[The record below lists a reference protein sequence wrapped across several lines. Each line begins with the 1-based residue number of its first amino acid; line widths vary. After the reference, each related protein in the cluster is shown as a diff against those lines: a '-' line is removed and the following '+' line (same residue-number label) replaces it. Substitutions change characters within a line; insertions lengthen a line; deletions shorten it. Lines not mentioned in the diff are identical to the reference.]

1 MYRRVSRGFDGFDR
15 DVTISIRLTC
25 YSNNSIMLQF
35 LNDVLNKVKSVLS
48 NDYVV
53 VNEINN
59 GNYIYIYI
67 VPKQLTNFTELKQK
81 LLLELT
87 QNQNQ
92 TNQ

>member
-35 LNDVLNKVKSVLS
+35 LNDVLNKVKSALN

-67 VPKQLTNFTELKQK
+67 VPKQLTKFTELKQK

>member
-35 LNDVLNKVKSVLS
+35 LNDVLNKVKSALN